1 MSLSLRSL
9 SDHEVLSRILAL
21 TRRERSLTLHVLL
34 HLNEIERRR
43 LHLKLGCASMF
54 DYCTSRLGYSASAAS
69 RRIRTARCV
78 ARFPEVLALLE
89 ANDVNLSTI
98 SQASR
103 VLTADNKDKLLAR
116 LVGKSQREV
125 EAIVAEY
132 EPLAAMPRDRVRS
145 VVVRVPLAV
154 SPASAAATLAPA
166 HATEST
172 GPVAAPAGERDRNG
186 RALDPPTEGPASPVL
201 MSATSTMERRKQIGF
216 CASEDF
222 TAKLAKFQSLMCFRL
237 PPNPS
242 LEQVLALALDYV
254 LEKEDPEKRNE
265 RRAQRSTTRTEST
278 PPRQPQP
285 DPRRIPARVRDEVF
299 VRDGG
304 RCVYVGTDGRRC
316 ESTHALQ
323 VDHIRPVARG
333 GTGTPGNLRLLCAR
347 HNRLEAER
355 IMGETGRRSRD
366 LHIHDRYGRARTTT
380 RDSSPRPTAPGS
392 SRGHPSPARP

>member
-9 SDHEVLSRILAL
+9 SDHEVLSRTLEL

-43 LHLKLGCASMF
+43 LHLKQGYASMF
-54 DYCTSRLGYSASAAS
+54 DYCTSNLGYSASAAS

-78 ARFPEVLALLE
+78 ARFPEVFALLE
-89 ANDVNLSTI
+89 ANDMNLSTI

-103 VLTADNKDKLLAR
+103 VLTADNKDDLLAR
-116 LVGKSQREV
+116 IVGKSQREV

-145 VVVRVPLAV
+145 VVVRVPLK
-154 SPASAAATLAPA
+154 SSAPA
-166 HATEST
+166 PATESG
-172 GPVAAPAGERDRNG
+172 GPVEAPASEYHRNG
-186 RALDPPTEGPASPVL
+186 RASDTPAQDPASPVL
-201 MSATSTMERRKQIGF
+201 MPATSTMERRKQIGF

-222 TAKLAKFQSLMCFRL
+222 TAKLAKFQSLMCFRM

-265 RRAQRSTTRTEST
+265 RRAERSSPRTTRTLSK

-285 DPRRIPARVRDEVF
+285 NPRYISKRVRDGVF
-299 VRDGG
+299 VRDQG
-304 RCVYVGTDGRRC
+304 RCIYVGADGRRC
-316 ESTHALQ
+316 GSTQSLQ

-333 GTGTPGNLRLLCAR
+333 GTGSPDNLRLLCAH

-355 IMGETGRRSRD
+355 ILGNV
-366 LHIHDRYGRARTTT
+366 HDRYGRARATT

-392 SRGHPSPARP
+392 SRGHPSPAPL

>member
-9 SDHEVLSRILAL
+9 SDQEVLSRVIEL

-43 LHLKLGCASMF
+43 LHLKLGHASMF

-78 ARFPEVLALLE
+78 ARFPEVFALLE
-89 ANDVNLSTI
+89 TNDVNLSTI

-103 VLTADNKDKLLAR
+103 VLTADNKDALLAR

-145 VVVRVPLAV
+145 VVVRVPLKISAPNAV
-154 SPASAAATLAPA
+154 TGSDAIANPERAQEPGLDTTAPA
-166 HATEST
+166 ADHTRSGRDLDSPDERPLRT
-172 GPVAAPAGERDRNG
+172 QAA
-186 RALDPPTEGPASPVL
+186 V
-201 MSATSTMERRKQIGF
+201 TMERRKQIAF

-222 TAKLAKFQSLMCFRL
+222 IARLAKFQSLMCFRL

-242 LEQVLALALDYV
+242 LEQIFALALEYV
-254 LEKEDPEKRNE
+254 IGKEDPGKRNE
-265 RRAQRSTTRTEST
+265 RRAQRSARRPAST
-278 PPRQPQP
+278 VGVAPRQTVM

-299 VRDGG
+299 VRHSG
-304 RCVYVGTDGRRC
+304 RCAYVGTDGRRC
-316 ESTHALQ
+316 GSTHALQ
-323 VDHIRPVARG
+323 VDHIRPVAHG
-333 GTGTPGNLRLLCAR
+333 GKGTPGNLRLLCAR

-355 IMGETGRRSRD
+355 ILGD
-366 LHIHDRYGRARTTT
+366 AAHDRYGRAQTTT
-380 RDSSPRPTAPGS
+380 DSSPKPTNSGIILTRQSRP
-392 SRGHPSPARP
+392 PS